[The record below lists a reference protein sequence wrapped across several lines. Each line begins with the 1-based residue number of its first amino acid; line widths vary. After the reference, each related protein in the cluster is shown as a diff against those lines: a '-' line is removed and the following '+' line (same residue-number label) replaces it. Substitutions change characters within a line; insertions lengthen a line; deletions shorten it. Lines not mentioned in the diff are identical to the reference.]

1 MRSSHRH
8 NFKLFVLSFERL
20 RKGVFQNFGQISN
33 MFIPVLAEV
42 GMNSLTLL
50 AFCGP
55 LYFLNLL
62 VTLGVYFAVTKRI
75 SEMRHS
81 ALAEQLKLDR
91 DANHLISETFQNY
104 FNVNMFGSRKL
115 VRAQYASSIGRRI
128 QVGGINGTH
137 LANLTLAQR
146 AVIMTGTLA
155 NLLLCVHHINKG
167 VMTPGSIILLNNI
180 MIQVFTPL
188 TNLGQIYLRWQ
199 ESFVEIND
207 LLDIETIESA
217 VKEKPDAAELRV
229 AEGAIRFDHVDFSFG
244 SGVSVR

>member
-1 MRSSHRH
+1 
-8 NFKLFVLSFERL
+8 
-20 RKGVFQNFGQISN
+20 

-55 LYFLNLL
+55 VYFVNLVL
-62 VTLGVYFAVTKRI
+62 TLGVYFMVTKRI
-75 SEMRHS
+75 SEKRHS

-115 VRAQYASSIGRRI
+115 IRAQYASSIGRRI

-137 LANLTLAQR
+137 LANLTLAQKT
-146 AVIMTGTLA
+146 VIMTGTLL
-155 NLLLCVHHINKG
+155 NLLICVHHIHEG
-167 VMTPGSIILLNNI
+167 MMTPGSIILLNNI

-217 VKEKPDAAELRV
+217 VKEKPNASDLV
-229 AEGAIRFDHVDFSFG
+229 IKDGSIHFDHVDFSFG
-244 SGVSVR
+244 SVISVL